1 MDKEKFYLTTA
12 IAYASR
18 KPHIG
23 NVYEIILAD
32 TIARYKKMRG
42 YDVYLCTGTDEH
54 GQKIEDLAGESGVSA
69 QEYVNGVSAEIRR
82 IWDSMDADYDTFIR
96 TTDQAHMRAVQNIFK
111 KLYDQGDIYK
121 DKYEGWYC
129 VPCESF
135 FTETQAKDGLCP
147 DCGRPVKRTEEEAYF
162 FKMSK
167 YADRLMAHIEQN
179 PGFIE
184 PEARQKGNDQ
194 QLFEA
199 RPAGFMR
206 VPLLLPLGGSGVF

>member
-147 DCGRPVKRTEEEAYF
+147 DCGRPGQAYRGGGVLFQNEQIRRPPDGAHRAKPRLYRARGTPKR
-162 FKMSK
+162 K
-167 YADRLMAHIEQN
+167 
-179 PGFIE
+179 
-184 PEARQKGNDQ
+184 
-194 QLFEA
+194 
-199 RPAGFMR
+199 
-206 VPLLLPLGGSGVF
+206 